1 MQAVRNGRIRITQA
15 LLGEHGAIYPL
26 LTFIEKT
33 APSASLESIHIQ
45 AQLLH
50 STLATHAGIEDV
62 LLRPAIEQHLL
73 QTAPNPDGTPG
84 LTDHQIINAG
94 LEAVLAADTAAEA
107 SRLLLDTLAKT
118 RKHFAKEETIIFG
131 IAERE
136 LSNETQ
142 ERLGAEWAASRNVFA
157 A

>member
-1 MQAVRNGRIRITQA
+1 MESVQNGRIRITQA

-26 LTFIEKT
+26 LTFIENT
-33 APSASLESIHIQ
+33 APTASLEAIHTQ

-50 STLATHAGIEDV
+50 STLATHAHIEDV

-73 QTAPNPDGTPG
+73 QPAPNPDGTPG
-84 LTDHQIINAG
+84 PTDHQIINAG
-94 LEAVLAADTAAEA
+94 LEAVLAADTALNAN
-107 SRLLLDTLAKT
+107 RLLLETVAKT

-136 LSNETQ
+136 LSVETQ
-142 ERLGAEWAASRNVFA
+142 NRLGAEWAASRNVFA